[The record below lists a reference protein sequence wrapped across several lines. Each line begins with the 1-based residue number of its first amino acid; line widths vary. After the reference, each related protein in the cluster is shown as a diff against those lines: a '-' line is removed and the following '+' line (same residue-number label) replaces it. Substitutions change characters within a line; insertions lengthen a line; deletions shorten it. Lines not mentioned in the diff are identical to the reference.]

1 MKSRTLMVCLGL
13 AGLAVAGAYA
23 FERGWLPKEWLPEG
37 LHVSADDPAQQSAD
51 HSLAP
56 AVSVARVHGHD
67 FVETVMVTGSLV
79 AREEIL
85 VAPEVE
91 GLRVLELKAEEGDRV
106 RKGDV
111 LAVLV
116 SEQLEAQIAQKDAA
130 LASADAAI
138 AQAGSQIAEAEARLA
153 ESTAALERARP
164 LVKSQYL
171 SESVFDQREAAAK
184 TAAAQLTAAKV
195 GLTLAETQKGQVE
208 AQRRELLWRRSNTEV
223 KTPADG
229 IVSRRSAR
237 VGSIAVGAFVAGG
250 GESLFRIIKDGE
262 IELDAEVAEA
272 ELAKVM
278 VGQRARVEAAGL
290 DAVEG
295 KVRLVMPEVDKASRL
310 GRVRIF
316 LGDDPALKIGSF
328 ARAQIETAQASGL
341 AVPQSAILYGDDG
354 PTVQVVEDG
363 KVATRRIET
372 GLRDGSLVEVRSGL
386 ADGDSIVAKA
396 GTFLRDGDAV
406 RPVAAEA
413 EVSEAKR

>member
-1 MKSRTLMVCLGL
+1 MKSRTVFVFLGL
-13 AGLAVAGAYA
+13 AGLAAGAYA
-23 FERGWLPKEWLPEG
+23 YQTGWLTNG
-37 LHVSADDPAQQSAD
+37 MHVSARDSARQSAD
-51 HSLAP
+51 TVLAP
-56 AVSVARVHGHD
+56 AVSVARVRGHD

-91 GLRVLELKAEEGDRV
+91 GLRVLELKAEEGDRIK
-106 RKGDV
+106 KGDV

-116 SEQLEAQIAQKDAA
+116 SEQLEAQIAQKNAA
-130 LASADAAI
+130 IASADAAI
-138 AQAGSQIAEAEARLA
+138 AQARSQIAEAEARLA
-153 ESTAALERARP
+153 ESNAALERARP

-184 TAAAQLTAAKV
+184 TAAAHLTSAKG

-208 AQRRELLWRRSNTEV
+208 AQMRELLWRRGNTEV
-223 KTPADG
+223 KSPADG
-229 IVSRRSAR
+229 IVSRRSVR

-250 GESLFRIIKDGE
+250 GESLFRIIKGGE

-272 ELAKVM
+272 ELAKIK
-278 VGQRARVEAAGL
+278 VGQRAKVEAVGL
-290 DAVEG
+290 SAVEG

-316 LGDDPALKIGSF
+316 LGEDPALKIGSF
-328 ARAQIETAQASGL
+328 ARAQIETAQASAL
-341 AVPQSAILYGDDG
+341 AVPQAAVLYGDDG
-354 PTVQVVEDG
+354 PTVQVVEGG
-363 KVATRRIET
+363 KVTTRRIET
-372 GLRDGSLVEVRSGL
+372 GLREGGLVEVRSGL

-406 RPVAAEA
+406 RAVAAEA
-413 EVSEAKR
+413 EVSEAGR